1 MNILSINYG
10 EHDASAC
17 ILVDGE
23 IKSYYKEERLTGI
36 KRDIEPK
43 LAIKQCF
50 DDFGAKIDYAIII
63 SYPTSTKKQNQ
74 LIQKFTGIRDT
85 NIIEYSYYHHLS
97 HAALAF
103 YNSGFDESLVLVVD
117 GQGTLYSDNLAEGET
132 VYLAKYPCSFECV
145 IKNVFTNKV
154 QSKISRLTDTVP
166 LEKYIIKHKNY
177 ESNINPNAG
186 GIAQVYDTASVLI
199 SQSFLENGKIMGLSS
214 YGKKTDYPQI
224 FNDKSQ
230 PDWNLFTD
238 AYASTRLFKSHKD
251 KVIKEVT
258 EENYKFYADYAYEVQ
273 SQTQQ
278 AVANLIERAIDKTDC
293 KNVCVVGGY
302 GMNIVAN
309 HYYTQRF
316 PEVQFYFEPNADDG
330 GIPIGAAKHF
340 HHSRKNDFTK
350 RPITTTAFHGKS
362 YDISQYKSKTT
373 SIQEVAR
380 LLNQNKSV
388 AVYTGLSEAGQ
399 RALGN
404 RSIFFNPLHPNAKE
418 IVNKIK
424 KREWYRPF
432 AGIVLEEDAN
442 LYFDMG
448 NIKSSPYMTISF
460 PVKTDIIPGIT
471 HVDGTCRIQTTSK
484 NNGYLYELI
493 QEFKK
498 LSGVGIILNTSLN
511 LAGNP
516 LVETPEDAFKT
527 LRDSDLDYLWFQETN
542 QLFKNFK
549 NTKSKIGYS

>member
-1 MNILSINYG
+1 MNILSVNYG
-10 EHDASAC
+10 DHDAAAC
-17 ILVDGE
+17 VLVDGE

-36 KRDIEPK
+36 KRDFFPK
-43 LAIKQCF
+43 LAIKQCL
-50 DDFGAKIDYAIII
+50 DDFGGKIDYAIII
-63 SYPTSTKKQNQ
+63 SYPTSNEKHQK
-74 LIQKFTGIRDT
+74 LIQKVTGIRDS

-97 HAALAF
+97 HASLAF
-103 YNSGFDESLVLVVD
+103 YNSGFDKSLVVVVD
-117 GQGTLYSDNLAEGET
+117 GQGTLYNDNLAEGET
-132 VYLAKYPCSFECV
+132 VYLAKYPCKFECV
-145 IKNVFTNKV
+145 IKNVFTNK
-154 QSKISRLTDTVP
+154 SDPNDYGTIS
-166 LEKYIIKHKNY
+166 LEKYLIKHKNY
-177 ESNINPNAG
+177 ECNINPNEG
-186 GIAQVYDTASVLI
+186 GIVNVYNTATFLI
-199 SQSFLENGKIMGLSS
+199 SQPLLENGKTMGLSS
-214 YGKKTDYPQI
+214 YGEKTDYPQI

-230 PDWNLFTD
+230 PDWRLFTNNIIKK
-238 AYASTRLFKSHKD
+238 RLFKSHKD
-251 KVIKEVT
+251 KIIKDIT

-273 SQTQQ
+273 SQTQE
-278 AVANLIERAIDKTDC
+278 AVANLIQRAIDKTDC

-316 PEVQFYFEPNADDG
+316 SEVQFYFEPNADDG
-330 GIPIGAAKHF
+330 GITIGAAKHF
-340 HHSRKNDFTK
+340 HHERKNDFTK

-373 SIQEVAR
+373 SIQEIAR

-388 AVYTGLSEAGQ
+388 AVYKGLAEAGQ

-404 RSIFFNPLHPNAKE
+404 RSIFFNPLHPNAKD

-460 PVKTDIIPGIT
+460 PVKTDILPGIT
-471 HVDGTCRIQTTSK
+471 HIDGTCRIQTTSK
-484 NNGYLYELI
+484 NDGYLYELI
-493 QEFKK
+493 HEFKK
-498 LSGVGIILNTSLN
+498 LSGVGIILNTSFN
-511 LAGNP
+511 LAGDP

-527 LRDSDLDYLWFQETN
+527 LKDSDLDYLWFQETN

-549 NTKSKIGYS
+549 NIKSKIGYS

>member
-1 MNILSINYG
+1 MI
-10 EHDASAC
+10 
-17 ILVDGE
+17 
-23 IKSYYKEERLTGI
+23 
-36 KRDIEPK
+36 
-43 LAIKQCF
+43 
-50 DDFGAKIDYAIII
+50 
-63 SYPTSTKKQNQ
+63 
-74 LIQKFTGIRDT
+74 
-85 NIIEYSYYHHLS
+85 
-97 HAALAF
+97 
-103 YNSGFDESLVLVVD
+103 VVD
-117 GQGTLYSDNLAEGET
+117 GQGTLYANNLAEGET
-132 VYLAKYPCSFECV
+132 VYLAKYPSSFECL
-145 IKNVFTNKV
+145 IKNLSVNKTH
-154 QSKISRLTDTVP
+154 SHLSGNLSFDRFLT
-166 LEKYIIKHKNY
+166 KHPEY
-177 ESNINPNAG
+177 ECNINPNEG
-186 GIAQVYDTASVLI
+186 GIVNVYNTATVLI
-199 SQSFLENGKIMGLSS
+199 SQSVLENGKTMGLSS
-214 YGKKTDYPQI
+214 YGEKQDYPK
-224 FNDKSQ
+224 FFDGNGL

-238 AYASTRLFKSHKD
+238 TSCSVRVFQSHENK
-251 KVIKEVT
+251 ITQELT
-258 EENYKFYADYAYEVQ
+258 EENHKFYADYAYEVQ
-273 SQTQQ
+273 VQTQE
-278 AVANLIERAIDKTDC
+278 AVGNLIEKAIQKTGC

-309 HYYTQRF
+309 HYFIQRF
-316 PEVQFYFEPNADDG
+316 ENVEFYFEPNADDG
-330 GIPIGAAKHF
+330 GLPIGAAKHF
-340 HHSRKNDFTK
+340 HHERKNDFTK

-388 AVYTGLSEAGQ
+388 AVYKGLAEAGQ

-484 NNGYLYELI
+484 NDGYLYELI

-511 LAGNP
+511 LAGDP

-527 LRDSDLDYLWFQETN
+527 LKCSDLDYLWFEETN
-542 QLFKNFK
+542 QLFKNI
-549 NTKSKIGYS
+549 KSKIGYS

>member
-10 EHDASAC
+10 SHDASAC
-17 ILVDGE
+17 VLVDGE
-23 IKSYYKEERLTGI
+23 IKSYYKEERLTGF
-36 KRDIEPK
+36 KRDIHPK
-43 LAIKQCF
+43 LAIKQCL
-50 DDFGAKIDYAIII
+50 DDFGGKIDYATIMTYPI
-63 SYPTSTKKQNQ
+63 SNTRQHK
-74 LIQKFTGIRDT
+74 LIKKFTGIRDT
-85 NIIEYSYYHHLS
+85 NIIEYSYKHHLS

-103 YNSGFDESLVLVVD
+103 YNSGFDESLVVVVD
-117 GQGTLYSDNLAEGET
+117 EQGTLYGDNLAEVET
-132 VYLAKYPCSFECV
+132 VYLAKYPCRFECV
-145 IKNVFTNKV
+145 IKNLSTNK
-154 QSKISRLTDTVP
+154 ISGTIP
-166 LEKYIIKHKNY
+166 LEKCFIKHKNY
-177 ESNINPNAG
+177 ECNINPNEG
-186 GIAQVYDTASVLI
+186 GIVSVYNTATILI
-199 SQSFLENGKIMGLSS
+199 SQNSLENGKTMGLSS
-214 YGKKTDYPQI
+214 YGEKTDYPQI

-230 PDWNLFTD
+230 PDWSLFTNISYED
-238 AYASTRLFKSHKD
+238 KLFKSHKD
-251 KVIKEVT
+251 KVIKDVT
-258 EENYKFYADYAYEVQ
+258 EENYKFYADYAHEVQ
-273 SQTQQ
+273 SQTQE
-278 AVANLIERAIDKTDC
+278 AVANLIQRAIDKTDC
-293 KNVCVVGGY
+293 NNVCVVGGY

-309 HYYTQRF
+309 HYYTQKF

-330 GIPIGAAKHF
+330 GVSIGAAKHF

-373 SIQEVAR
+373 SIQEVAK

-388 AVYTGLSEAGQ
+388 AVYTGLAEAGQ

-460 PVKTDIIPGIT
+460 PVKTNIIPGIT

-484 NNGYLYELI
+484 NDGYLYELI

-511 LAGNP
+511 LAGDP

-527 LRDSDLDYLWFQETN
+527 FKDSDLDYLWFEETN
-542 QLFKNFK
+542 QLFKNIK
-549 NTKSKIGYS
+549 LKIGYS

>member
-50 DDFGAKIDYAIII
+50 DDFGGKIDYTTII
-63 SYPTSTKKQNQ
+63 SYPSSNTDQHQ

-85 NIIEYSYYHHLS
+85 NIIEYSYNHHLS

-103 YNSGFDESLVLVVD
+103 YNSGFDESLVVVVD
-117 GQGTLYSDNLAEGET
+117 GQGTLYSDDLVEGET
-132 VYLAKYPCSFECV
+132 IYLAKYPCKFECV
-145 IKNVFTNKV
+145 IKNVSTNK
-154 QSKISRLTDTVP
+154 SHSNLSAGIIP
-166 LEKYIIKHKNY
+166 LEKYLIKHKNY
-177 ESNINPNAG
+177 ECNINPNEG
-186 GIAQVYDTASVLI
+186 GIVNVYNSATVLI
-199 SQSFLENGKIMGLSS
+199 SQHILENGKTMGLSS
-214 YGKKTDYPQI
+214 YGEKTDYPQI
-224 FNDKSQ
+224 FNDKYQ
-230 PDWNLFTD
+230 PDWSLFTD
-238 AYASTRLFKSHKD
+238 ASSHTRLFKSHED
-251 KVIKEVT
+251 KVIKDIT
-258 EENYKFYADYAYEVQ
+258 KDNYKFYADYAYEVQ
-273 SQTQQ
+273 SQTQE
-278 AVANLIERAIDKTDC
+278 AVANLIQRAIDKTDC

-330 GIPIGAAKHF
+330 GLPIGAAKHF
-340 HHSRKNDFTK
+340 HHERKNDFTK

-388 AVYTGLSEAGQ
+388 AVYKGLAEAGQ

-484 NNGYLYELI
+484 NDGYLYELI

-511 LAGNP
+511 LAGDP

-527 LRDSDLDYLWFQETN
+527 LKCSDLDYLWFEETN
-542 QLFKNFK
+542 QLFKNI
-549 NTKSKIGYS
+549 KSKIGYS

>member
-1 MNILSINYG
+1 MNILSINYR
-10 EHDASAC
+10 EHDAAAC
-17 ILVDGE
+17 VLVDGE

-36 KRDIEPK
+36 KRDNHPK
-43 LAIKQCF
+43 LAIKQCL
-50 DDFGAKIDYAIII
+50 DDFGGKIDYATIIAF
-63 SYPTSTKKQNQ
+63 PTSNEIYQK

-103 YNSGFDESLVLVVD
+103 YNSGFDESLVVVVD

-132 VYLAKYPCSFECV
+132 VYLAKYPCKFECV
-145 IKNVFTNKV
+145 IKNIYTT
-154 QSKISRLTDTVP
+154 KILSGIIP
-166 LEKYIIKHKNY
+166 LEKYLIKHKNY
-177 ESNINPNAG
+177 ECNINPDEG
-186 GIAQVYDTASVLI
+186 GIVNVYNTATVLI
-199 SQSFLENGKIMGLSS
+199 SQHVLENGKTMGLSS

-224 FNDKSQ
+224 FDDKSQ
-230 PDWNLFTD
+230 PDWSLFTD
-238 AYASTRLFKSHKD
+238 ITDTFSSTRLFKSHKD
-251 KVIKEVT
+251 KIIKDIT
-258 EENYKFYADYAYEVQ
+258 EDNYKFYADYAYEVQ
-273 SQTQQ
+273 SQTQE
-278 AVANLIERAIDKTDC
+278 AVANLIQRAIDKTDC

-330 GIPIGAAKHF
+330 GLPIGAAKHF

-373 SIQEVAR
+373 SIQEVAK

-388 AVYTGLSEAGQ
+388 AVYKGLAEAGQ

-484 NNGYLYELI
+484 NDGYLYELI
-493 QEFKK
+493 KEFKK

-527 LRDSDLDYLWFQETN
+527 LSDSDLDYLWFQETN
-542 QLFKNFK
+542 QLFKNI
-549 NTKSKIGYS
+549 KSKIGYS

>member
-10 EHDASAC
+10 VHDAAAC
-17 ILVDGE
+17 VLVDGE

-36 KRDIEPK
+36 KRYAEPK
-43 LAIKQCF
+43 LAIKQCL
-50 DDFGAKIDYAIII
+50 DDFGGKIDYATII
-63 SYPTSTKKQNQ
+63 SYPTSTPHQKK
-74 LIQKFTGIRDT
+74 LIQKFTGIRDN
-85 NIIEYSYYHHLS
+85 NIIRYSYYHHLS
-97 HAALAF
+97 HASLAF
-103 YNSGFDESLVLVVD
+103 YNSGFDESLVVVVD
-117 GQGTLYSDNLAEGET
+117 GQGTLYNDNLAEGET
-132 VYLAKYPCSFECV
+132 VYLAKYPCKFECV
-145 IKNVFTNKV
+145 IKNVYTNKAY
-154 QSKISRLTDTVP
+154 SNLSGAIP
-166 LEKYIIKHKNY
+166 LEKYLIKHKNY
-177 ESNINPNAG
+177 ECNINPDEG
-186 GIAQVYDTASVLI
+186 GIVNVYNTATILI
-199 SQSFLENGKIMGLSS
+199 SQHVLENGKTMGLSS
-214 YGKKTDYPQI
+214 YGEKTDYPQI

-230 PDWNLFTD
+230 PDWSLFTN
-238 AYASTRLFKSHKD
+238 TLFTKRLFNSHKD
-251 KVIKEVT
+251 KVIKDVT
-258 EENYKFYADYAYEVQ
+258 EENYKFYADYAYEIQ
-273 SQTQQ
+273 SQTQE
-278 AVANLIERAIDKTDC
+278 AVANLIQKAIDKTGC
-293 KNVCVVGGY
+293 KNVCISGGY
-302 GMNIVAN
+302 GINIVAN

-316 PEVQFYFEPNADDG
+316 PEVEFYFEPNADDG
-330 GIPIGAAKHF
+330 GLPIGAAKHF
-340 HHSRKNDFTK
+340 YHERKNDFTK

-404 RSIFFNPLHPNAKE
+404 RSIFFNPLHLNAKE

-448 NIKSSPYMTISF
+448 NVKSSPYMTISF

-484 NNGYLYELI
+484 NDGYLYELI

-498 LSGVGIILNTSLN
+498 LSGVGIILNTSFN
-511 LAGNP
+511 LAGDT

-527 LRDSDLDYLWFQETN
+527 LKDSDLDYLWFQETN
-542 QLFKNFK
+542 QLFKN
-549 NTKSKIGYS
+549 TKSKIGYS